1 LAEVAAQPEE
11 EMTSPNGPKVA
22 RRILVVEDEILISM
36 LLEDM
41 LTDLGYEVAATA
53 SRVDE
58 ALALARSIDIHAAI
72 LDVNLNGQEVFPVA
86 DALAG
91 RSIPFVFAT
100 GYGERALPAAYQE
113 RPTLQKPFEQSMLEQ
128 RMSKLMMSP

>member
-1 LAEVAAQPEE
+1 
-11 EMTSPNGPKVA
+11 MTLQHGPA
-22 RRILVVEDEILISM
+22 GPRRILVVEDEILISM

-41 LTDLGYEVAATA
+41 LTDLGYEVAGTA
-53 SRVDE
+53 SRVEE
-58 ALALARSIDIHAAI
+58 ALALARSAQIHAAI

-86 DALAG
+86 DVLAG

-113 RPTLQKPFEQSMLEQ
+113 RPTLQKPFEQFALARQISELLE
-128 RMSKLMMSP
+128 S

>member
-1 LAEVAAQPEE
+1 
-11 EMTSPNGPKVA
+11 MTLLQGDPKEA

-41 LTDLGYEVAATA
+41 LADLGYEVAATA

-58 ALALARSIDIHAAI
+58 ALALARTAEIHAAI
-72 LDVNLNGQEVFPVA
+72 LDVNLNGEDVFPVA
-86 DALAG
+86 DVLAG

-100 GYGERALPAAYQE
+100 GYGERVLPAAYKE
-113 RPTLQKPFEQSMLEQ
+113 RPTLQKPFEQSALGRQ
-128 RMSKLMMSP
+128 IAQLMDTP